1 MKIML
6 GNNEYI
12 RAEITD
18 DGFMLLSVKARKD
31 SGSYI
36 LVSSKLDVH
45 DVDSIISFF
54 VANKSKISRNI

>member
-6 GNNEYI
+6 GKKEYL

-18 DGFMLLSVKARKD
+18 DGFMSLSIKARKD
-31 SGSYI
+31 SDSYI